1 MDIPAYFE
9 EIRQYA
15 ATMNSSEIKFL
26 QIYKLGFYQPSP
38 DSEAFQQLVEAFDGI
53 KEEEWTEIV
62 DIALA
67 QTVVGQIADGMMLLP
82 RSMQPSR
89 NIYFSLL
96 KRVSDIEVE
105 NKWMNAFAPV
115 LMNKLI
121 GKGCRCILLKGQG
134 AAVNYAMPFHRQS
147 GDIDL
152 YFPLDADYQQAKLLL
167 EQISDKVGGEIPGRK
182 HSDYICAGFVVEL
195 HGDIHSSICKQ
206 CDKHLM
212 DWVKRRIEP
221 IQKLS
226 ITESSVPGKPSEI
239 LIASDNFNV
248 LFIFIHLLNHFMN
261 GGIGLRQISDWM
273 MYLDKNYTKINIKL
287 LEEDINMLGVRKFWC
302 LFAVLAV
309 EFLGFPKHR
318 MPFYK
323 AGYEKKAMQL
333 MENVLCT
340 GNFGA
345 KQKKKQL
352 SVNANPILKKMV
364 TFAGQ
369 IPVYCRNAKLFP
381 SESVYCFLKFIG
393 LTVRD
398 I

>member
-1 MDIPAYFE
+1 MKTTE
-9 EIRQYA
+9 
-15 ATMNSSEIKFL
+15 TKFL
-26 QIYKLGFYQPSP
+26 QIYKLGLYQPPP
-38 DSEAFQQLVEAFDGI
+38 DSEVFRQLIEALHGTN
-53 KEEEWTEIV
+53 EEEWAEIV
-62 DIALA
+62 DIALV
-67 QTVVGQIADGMMLLP
+67 QTVVGQVTDGMMLLP
-82 RSMQPSR
+82 HNMQPSR

-96 KRVSDIEVE
+96 KRVSDIETE
-105 NKWMNAFAPV
+105 NKRMNAFAPI
-115 LMNKLI
+115 LMYKLI
-121 GKGCRCILLKGQG
+121 GKGCRCLLLKGQG
-134 AAVNYAMPFHRQS
+134 AAVNYAMPFHRQP

-152 YFPLDADYQQAKLLL
+152 FFPQDDDYQQAKLLL
-167 EQISDKVGGEIPGRK
+167 EQVSDKVGGEIPGRK

-212 DWVKRRIEP
+212 DWVERRIEP

-226 ITESSVPGKPSEI
+226 ITESFVPGKSSEI

-309 EFLGFPKHR
+309 EFLGFPKHH

-323 AGYEKKAMQL
+323 AGYEKKALQL
-333 MENVLCT
+333 MENVLST
-340 GNFGA
+340 GNFGV

-381 SESVYCFLKFIG
+381 SESAYCFLKFIG
-393 LTVRD
+393 STVRD